1 MYLLYVFDCVSCVS
15 LFADGSDK
23 SEDWNGT
30 DPVTSISQAVHNKSR
45 TPCILKRRQR
55 KTVSQTLA
63 YYCRLSC
70 YVCELTVLARV
81 DVKHSGKA

>member
-63 YYCRLSC
+63 YYYHVMCKSLLC
-70 YVCELTVLARV
+70 
-81 DVKHSGKA
+81 